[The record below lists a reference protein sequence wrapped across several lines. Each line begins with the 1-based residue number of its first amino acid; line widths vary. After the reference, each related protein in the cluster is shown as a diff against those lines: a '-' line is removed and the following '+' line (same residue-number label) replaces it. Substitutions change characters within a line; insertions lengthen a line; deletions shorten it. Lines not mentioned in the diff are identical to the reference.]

1 MFPNPGYGA
10 SFYCHIKLCNV
21 YIIVWELGIRNWE
34 LVNEKKTWKTKMKR
48 IITLITDFGLKDHY
62 VGAMKGVILSINPD
76 AIITDITHE
85 IPPQDIFNAAFIL
98 RNLYHYYPK
107 GTIHIVI
114 VDPGVG
120 GKRKPIAVEADKN
133 IFLGPDNGI
142 LTFIYL
148 ESKSVRVFEISNSKY
163 TLPKLGSTFDG
174 RDVFA
179 PTAAHLSLGVP
190 VDDLGGQVK
199 KPVKLQIKEPV
210 VRGSEIIGEV
220 IYIDSFGNL
229 ITNIPAQLIKPESRV
244 YIGGEVIKGIS
255 QSYAE
260 VPKGEL
266 LAIIGSAGLLEISV
280 SHGSALDVIETWLG
294 STKSKKVKK
303 VKHIPCVIRI

>member
-10 SFYCHIKLCNV
+10 SFYCHVKLCNV
-21 YIIVWELGIRNWE
+21 YIIVWELGIWNWG

-48 IITLITDFGLKDHY
+48 IITLTTDFGLKDYY

-76 AIITDITHE
+76 VIITDITHE
-85 IPPQDIFNAAFIL
+85 IVSQDVFKAAFIL
-98 RNLYHYYPK
+98 RNFYHYFPQ
-107 GTIHIVI
+107 GTIHIVV

-120 GKRKPIAVEADKN
+120 SRRKPIVVQGDN
-133 IFLGPDNGI
+133 YIFLGPDNGI
-142 LTFIYL
+142 FTFIYS
-148 ESKSVRVFEISNSKY
+148 EFKSVKAIKISNPKY
-163 TLPKLGSTFDG
+163 ILLKGGSTFDG

-179 PTAAHLSLGVP
+179 PAAAHLSLGVP
-190 VDDLGGQVK
+190 ADDLGGQVR
-199 KPVKLQIKEPV
+199 KPLKLQIKEQV

-229 ITNIPAQLIKPESRV
+229 ITNIPAQLIKPKSRV

-255 QSYAE
+255 QFYAE

-266 LAIIGSAGLLEISV
+266 LAIIGSTGFIDNPAWPGRFSLK
-280 SHGSALDVIETWLG
+280 GDVRRIAPNSEYF
-294 STKSKKVKK
+294 KK